1 MATITA
7 HFLVGTAHPNHGGII
22 PTHQMFL
29 YENDRPKFV
38 LSEIGSEKSR
48 VAVWVPTK
56 EHMLD
61 DALLMIAVHVMGAF
75 SMKEIAK
82 SGTKAKSKKPFQ
94 IYDDMS
100 EKTHAKLIKNL
111 PGVPDFPK
119 VVVTI
124 LAGSELRNHLP
135 AIKRYSMDIE
145 VCATCYARSRSA
157 WTQTTSITDFI
168 DFLAPK
174 LS

>member
-7 HFLVGTAHPNHGGII
+7 QFLIGHAHTNHGGII

-29 YENDRPKFV
+29 YENDRPRLV
-38 LSEIGSEKSR
+38 LSEIGDFGR
-48 VAVWVPTK
+48 PLAVWVPTV

-61 DALLMIAVHVMGAF
+61 DALLMIAVHVIGEF
-75 SMKEIAK
+75 KMKDI
-82 SGTKAKSKKPFQ
+82 SKKKGKGSKLFEV
-94 IYDDMS
+94 YDDMDKKIHTTLLKELPS
-100 EKTHAKLIKNL
+100 L
-111 PGVPDFPK
+111 PGFPK
-119 VVVTI
+119 VAVTI
-124 LAGSELRNHLP
+124 LAGSELLKHLP
-135 AIKRYSMDIE
+135 AIKRYSMDVE
-145 VCATCYARSRSA
+145 VCATCYARSKSA